1 MATLKEIAEK
11 AGVSLATVSR
21 TLNCDESLNIQDET
35 KKRIFEAAEEL
46 EYHHLAK
53 KKKKKKLKIG
63 VYYSYSPE
71 EELDDPYYLYIRVAI
86 EQKIE
91 EEGYKK
97 VLITMAD
104 TADTVAKLDGII
116 ALGTFSDSVVKKIES
131 FQKPVVFADAS
142 PDDEKF
148 DSIVINFQEAVPK
161 IIDYFRSY
169 GHSRI
174 AIIGS
179 KEMDSDGKEVF
190 EHRGG
195 IFEVYMKTLGLYR
208 EEYVKRGACYP
219 QYGYKLFKELM
230 ELDVPPTAIFVVND
244 SMVAGCY
251 KAASELR
258 LRIPQDV
265 SIIGFNDIPTAKY
278 MIPPLTTVH
287 LHMKFMGERAV
298 EILADRI
305 LTERDVCIK
314 ITVPTKLV
322 ERESVGRIEGKYE

>member
-53 KKKKKKLKIG
+53 KKRKKKLKIG

-91 EEGYKK
+91 EEGYRKF
-97 VLITMAD
+97 LITMAD
-104 TADTVAKLDGII
+104 TPETVAKLDGII

-131 FQKPVVFADAS
+131 FQKPVVFVDAN

-161 IIDYFRSY
+161 IIDYFRSH
-169 GHSRI
+169 GHKKI

-195 IFEVYMKTLGLYR
+195 IFEVYMKTLGLYQ
-208 EEYVKRGACYP
+208 EEYVKRGACNP
-219 QYGYKLFKELM
+219 REGYKLFKELM

-251 KAASELR
+251 KAASELE
-258 LRIPQDV
+258 LRIPQDI

-298 EILADRI
+298 DILADRI
-305 LTERDVCIK
+305 LTEREVCIK
-314 ITVPTKLV
+314 ITVPTKLI

>member
-1 MATLKEIAEK
+1 MATIKEIAER
-11 AGVSLATVSR
+11 AGVSMATVSR

-71 EELDDPYYLYIRVAI
+71 EELDDPYYLYIRVAL

-97 VLITMAD
+97 VLLTMAD
-104 TADTVAKLDGII
+104 TPESVAKLDGII
-116 ALGTFSDSVVKKIES
+116 ALGTFSDSIVRKIEE
-131 FQKPVVFADAS
+131 FDKPVVFADAS
-142 PDDEKF
+142 PNDEKF

-161 IIDYFRSY
+161 IIDHFRSY
-169 GHSRI
+169 GHKRI

-179 KEMDSDGKEVF
+179 RETDSDGKEVF
-190 EHRGG
+190 EYRNG
-195 IFEVYMKTLGLYR
+195 IYEVYMKKLGLYR

-219 QYGYKLFKELM
+219 KYGYQLFKELM
-230 ELDVPPTAIFVVND
+230 ELTEPPTAIFVVND

-251 KAASELR
+251 KAASEMGLH
-258 LRIPQDV
+258 IPNDI

-298 EILADRI
+298 EMLADRI
-305 LTERDVCIK
+305 LTDRDVCIK

-322 ERESVGRIEGKYE
+322 ERESVGRVKENNE